1 MQHSAPWRDS
11 LLRCSIISGEVGDVQ
26 NSSTDAPLTGRS
38 GWDVL
43 VQYKFY
49 IMALVAIS
57 FYFFVDLVFP
67 GKLSEWADGLNYI
80 LEQIKPYVV
89 PMLFGAIAGRF
100 VYKKYIFNPIILS
113 VSNAQEG
120 DAEYRISSTYFN
132 RITKTNGFCNPIPT
146 ATGRI
151 KYDCVRYDPKEKII
165 DFGWIHSQSV
175 SPAEVFTRRE
185 SYNAVLNENHDLAT
199 RVIQLSDLPMVE
211 GLKVGKAA
219 VDKNLEIIG
228 SLLGISDTKTTVDPD
243 RALRDIEEG
252 VKDE

>member
-1 MQHSAPWRDS
+1 M
-11 LLRCSIISGEVGDVQ
+11 VDVQ
-26 NSSTDAPLTGRS
+26 NKSTDAVMGRS

-43 VQYKFY
+43 VQYKYY

-57 FYFFVDLVFP
+57 FYFFVDLAFP
-67 GKLSEWADGLNYI
+67 GKLAEWADELDHM
-80 LEQIKPYVV
+80 LELIKPYVV
-89 PMLFGAIAGRF
+89 PLLFGAIAGRF
-100 VYKKYIFNPIILS
+100 VYKRYIFNPIILS

-132 RITKTNGFCNPIPT
+132 RITKINGFCNPIPT

-151 KYDCVRYDPKEKII
+151 KYNCVRYDPKEKII

-175 SPAEVFTRRE
+175 SPAEVFARRE
-185 SYNAVLNENHDLAT
+185 SYNAVLSENHNLAT

-219 VDKNLEIIG
+219 VDKNLEIVG
-228 SLLGISDTKTTVDPD
+228 TLLGISNTKTTVDPD
-243 RALRDIEEG
+243 KALDELEEG
-252 VKDE
+252 VRDD